1 MYDIQTE
8 LILRRMDRQAEA
20 ASSARMSR
28 QLEILVTVVVW
39 GLRLLRLAGPGPD
52 GPPEGLSCD
61 RELAKLNPDG
71 AAMPLA

>member
-28 QLEILVTVVVW
+28 QLAILANVVVW
-39 GLRLLRLAGPGPD
+39 GLLLLLLA
-52 GPPEGLSCD
+52 
-61 RELAKLNPDG
+61 
-71 AAMPLA
+71 